1 MHTMTR
7 HGDRISVFLF
17 AFVLLALF
25 VGVAFAVGYLIG
37 RILL

>member
-1 MHTMTR
+1 MTR
-7 HGDRISVFLF
+7 PGDRISVFLF

-25 VGVAFAVGYLIG
+25 VGVAFAVGYLVG

>member
-7 HGDRISVFLF
+7 SGDRISVFLF
-17 AFVLLALF
+17 ALVLLALF
-25 VGVAFAVGYLIG
+25 VGVAFAVGYLVG

>member
-7 HGDRISVFLF
+7 SGDRISVFLF
-17 AFVLLALF
+17 ALVLLALF